1 MNTIPQNLDGAGLR
15 IAIVQSRFNEAIV
28 KRMAVTCEKTLLAQ
42 GVNAHDIDFATVPGA
57 LEIPLML
64 QTFALTGRYNAM
76 IALGAV
82 IRGDTYHF
90 EIVCNES
97 ARALMDVSLDCG
109 VPVANAILTT
119 NSDEQALER
128 IEEKSSEAAL
138 VAIEMAHLVKAV
150 RNPQ

>member
-1 MNTIPQNLDGAGLR
+1 MNSIQQNLDGAGLR

-28 KRMAVTCEKTLLAQ
+28 KRMAATCEKTLLAH
-42 GVNAHDIDFATVPGA
+42 GVSAHDIDFATVPGA

-64 QTFALTGRYNAM
+64 QTFALTGRYDAM

-128 IEEKSSEAAL
+128 IEEKSAEAAL